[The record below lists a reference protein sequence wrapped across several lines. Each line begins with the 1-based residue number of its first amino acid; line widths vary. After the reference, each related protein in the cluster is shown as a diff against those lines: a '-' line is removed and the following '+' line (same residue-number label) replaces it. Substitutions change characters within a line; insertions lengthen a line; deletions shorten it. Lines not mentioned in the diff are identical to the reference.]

1 MKMARRKLGS
11 SVPGRRAVKSAKDI
25 RDSQINFS
33 DIPELSDTQL
43 KSMRR
48 VGRPPLGKAT
58 KQLIALRLEPQ
69 MIEQLRSLA
78 DKEGIGYQTLI
89 NDILQGYLKKKPA

>member
-1 MKMARRKLGS
+1 MARRKLGS

-25 RDSQINFS
+25 R
-33 DIPELSDTQL
+33 DTQL